1 MALYPV
7 ADYKKKYSK
16 KGPAVPIYYPS
27 QKFFPPVFLKIEI
40 WSRKITESKNG
51 PLNIIYLP
59 LPENETFL
67 SRLIEPDYSLGL
79 TETGLL
85 GELAIRNYDTIK
97 SGLGNII
104 NSDNTTQAIIDETKN
119 VIKEAV
125 DEGYSFIKTVLE
137 RATMDSESAFAKAV
151 KQGLGYGFAPNKVM
165 GFTGI
170 SISSQLP
177 IQYFLSPKNIEE
189 ARTVEKI
196 IKILAEASLPKLEE
210 EALSQVL
217 SPIMDVVSD
226 LLPDEQFR
234 GPYQQPNQ
242 SLNNVMSSFNRYIDN
257 GMQGEDLETL
267 KNSIMSKNL
276 VNDVMSNVVE
286 DSSQLFSST
295 FELPH
300 FITLTVMKKIKG
312 IETEAIELIRFP
324 ISFVIYQFDSE
335 RESDIGNRD
344 AMSFIKY
351 INESGEEEYFSTKYY
366 VAMTMQEERVI
377 TSEDVVDYSRPE
389 EIKERLSKNS
399 IINSSPLGLPY
410 R

>member
-1 MALYPV
+1 
-7 ADYKKKYSK
+7 
-16 KGPAVPIYYPS
+16 
-27 QKFFPPVFLKIEI
+27 
-40 WSRKITESKNG
+40 
-51 PLNIIYLP
+51 
-59 LPENETFL
+59 
-67 SRLIEPDYSLGL
+67 
-79 TETGLL
+79 
-85 GELAIRNYDTIK
+85 
-97 SGLGNII
+97 
-104 NSDNTTQAIIDETKN
+104 
-119 VIKEAV
+119 
-125 DEGYSFIKTVLE
+125 
-137 RATMDSESAFAKAV
+137 
-151 KQGLGYGFAPNKVM
+151 
-165 GFTGI
+165 
-170 SISSQLP
+170 
-177 IQYFLSPKNIEE
+177 
-189 ARTVEKI
+189 
-196 IKILAEASLPKLEE
+196 
-210 EALSQVL
+210 
-217 SPIMDVVSD
+217 MDVVSD